1 MSNQFLLDTL
11 WLTRQHY
18 KMGVGLGGMR
28 THTSES
34 AMREFAG
41 TALICFPGC
50 SNQFKSS

>member
-1 MSNQFLLDTL
+1 MNNQFLSDTVSFTVQL
-11 WLTRQHY
+11 F
-18 KMGVGLGGMR
+18 KMGVEGVGN
-28 THTSES
+28 HPSES